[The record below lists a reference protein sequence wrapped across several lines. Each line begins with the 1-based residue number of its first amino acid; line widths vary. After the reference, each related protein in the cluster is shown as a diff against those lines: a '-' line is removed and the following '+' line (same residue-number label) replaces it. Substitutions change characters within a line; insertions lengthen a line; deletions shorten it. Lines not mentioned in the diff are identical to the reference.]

1 MERDMKWKM
10 PPLNYLRPFEATA
23 RLGTTVGAAA
33 ELGRTHGAVSRQIK
47 LLEQWLGYRLFRHD
61 YGRLELTAKGTEYY
75 NAISHA
81 FNLVDRSTRVLF
93 DESKQ
98 HVVRVHGPTVFS
110 SRWLIPRMHRF
121 YQRHPNVEIWLSEFS
136 RHSELT
142 REVCDIA
149 ISLEPGSWPDMDVQ
163 PLMPEF
169 IFPVCDATTA
179 RRIQMGEK
187 LGALKLLHADDPI
200 ARWDNWPDDEL
211 CVSAC
216 GIRLSDLENVLRAA
230 GSGHGVALARGQLV
244 MDELASGA
252 LQRPSLDTVKFDA
265 AYWLIKPK
273 YGVIN
278 PDIRTF
284 ASWMAE
290 EARASTNRLAAFLNS
305 HPEEDR
311 KVARPSAAA
320 PANCVW
326 NVPAGKGRLS
336 QRANAVKG

>member
-1 MERDMKWKM
+1 MKWQM

-75 NAISHA
+75 NAVSHA
-81 FNLVDRSTRVLF
+81 FNLVDRSTRVF
-93 DESKQ
+93 FNDGKK

-110 SRWLIPRMHRF
+110 SRWMIPRMHRF
-121 YQRHPNVEIWLSEFS
+121 YQRHPNIEIWLSEFS

-163 PLMPEF
+163 PLMAEF
-169 IFPVCDATTA
+169 IFPVCDAPTA
-179 RRIQMGEK
+179 RQIQKGEK
-187 LGALKLLHADDPI
+187 LGTFKLLHADDSL
-200 ARWDNWPDDEL
+200 ARWDNWPNDDL

-244 MDELASGA
+244 TDELASGA
-252 LQRPSLDTVKFDA
+252 LKRPLPDTVKFDA

-284 ASWMAE
+284 ASWMIE
-290 EARASTNRLAAFLNS
+290 EARASTIRLAALLNS
-305 HPEEDR
+305 PPEEDC
-311 KVARPSAAA
+311 KVLRPSAAVLAGPARSA
-320 PANCVW
+320 PAGMGQL
-326 NVPAGKGRLS
+326 PK
-336 QRANAVKG
+336 RANAVSG